1 VTKKHMTGFSP
12 IPFNLAGKILIA
24 VGLILVVIGGFDY
37 LFNWELIPL
46 QVFFFG
52 IGLFILGLY
61 LFFVVPKES

>member
-1 VTKKHMTGFSP
+1 MTGFSP